1 MAITAKIIGM
11 ELIEK
16 ALMDGFEQWAKEDIN
31 EAHWD
36 DQFKE
41 DKWKWDQATERE
53 NGEVVF
59 SPRKTKRKNGE
70 VVFSPRDIY
79 DLGNLYKAGVDSLDI
94 QRSSN
99 GIIAEWDWSEARNSS
114 GDSYAWYVHEGTSR
128 HPGRPFTDDISI
140 PSSFFRKAPGK
151 ALKLRIGQHLERLNA
166 S

>member
-1 MAITAKIIGM
+1 MAITVTIIGM

-41 DKWKWDQATERE
+41 DKWKWDQATARE
-53 NGEVVF
+53 
-59 SPRKTKRKNGE
+59 NGE

>member
-31 EAHWD
+31 DAHWD

-41 DKWKWDQATERE
+41 DKWKWDQETR
-53 NGEVVF
+53 
-59 SPRKTKRKNGE
+59 RKNGE
-70 VVFSPRDIY
+70 VVFSPRNIY
-79 DLGNLYKAGVDSLDI
+79 DLGNLYQAGVDSLDI
-94 QRSSN
+94 QKSAD
-99 GIIAEWDWSEARNSS
+99 GIKANWDWSAATNAN
-114 GDSYAWYVHEGTSR
+114 GDSYAWYVHEGTKN

-151 ALKLRIGQHLERLNA
+151 ALKLRVGQHLEKLNA
-166 S
+166 N